1 MCTGLEL
8 RRVAEER
15 DIIGGIRSQRTLI
28 VFKLSHFSFFLV
40 SDVPRDLEVTPTSP
54 TSLVISWDAPAVTVR
69 YYRITYGE
77 TGESR
82 LLWPVTDQ
90 KLYSEA
96 IRKLQKMAKASLTA
110 ADKLLYL

>member
-1 MCTGLEL
+1 M
-8 RRVAEER
+8 
-15 DIIGGIRSQRTLI
+15 
-28 VFKLSHFSFFLV
+28 

-77 TGESR
+77 TGEAR
-82 LLWPVTDQ
+82 LLWPITEQ

-96 IRKLQKMAKASLTA
+96 IREPQQIAKAGSTVA
-110 ADKLLYL
+110 GKTLLYV

>member
-1 MCTGLEL
+1 
-8 RRVAEER
+8 
-15 DIIGGIRSQRTLI
+15 
-28 VFKLSHFSFFLV
+28 V

-77 TGESR
+77 TGEGR

-96 IRKLQKMAKASLTA
+96 IRHRK
-110 ADKLLYL
+110 